1 MNKFFFQNFLV
12 KNFTFTS
19 MILYD
24 TVNQA
29 FNFTSKVC
37 CFCKV
42 SGALRVQPEGQ

>member
-1 MNKFFFQNFLV
+1 MNKFFFHDFLV
-12 KNFTFTS
+12 KNFAFTS

-24 TVNQA
+24 TMNQA

-42 SGALRVQPEGQ
+42 SGALHVQTEGQ